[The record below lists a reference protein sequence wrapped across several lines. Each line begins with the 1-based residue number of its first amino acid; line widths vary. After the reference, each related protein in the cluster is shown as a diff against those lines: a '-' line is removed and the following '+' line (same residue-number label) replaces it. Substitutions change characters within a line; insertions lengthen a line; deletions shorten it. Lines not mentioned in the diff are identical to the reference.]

1 MKESQGRRIIRHLR
15 RKPHTTMEMLMLGI
29 SVCPWKRVREAM
41 REGESLV
48 KGERNGLVTWAVR
61 LNQRT

>member
-15 RKPHTTMEMLMLGI
+15 KKPHTYMEMLMLGI
-29 SVCPWKRVREAM
+29 SVCPQKRVVEAM
-41 REGESLV
+41 RDGEIIV
-48 KGERNGLVTWAVR
+48 KGKRNGLVTWAVR